1 VIRLCSTEP
10 FRFLW
15 PGLRSGVV
23 AYDVTLER
31 RIRELCAQAVA
42 ARETDDVQP
51 ILSELREALR
61 EHVEQ
66 LKGMVAEYPFLTV
79 DINKVVPFADAT
91 QKLRANG
98 KKKAG

>member
-1 VIRLCSTEP
+1 MIRLCSTEP

-42 ARETDDVQP
+42 AREADDVQP

-66 LKGMVAEYPFLTV
+66 LKGMVAEYPFSPV
-79 DINKVVPFADAT
+79 DIDKVVPLDAA
-91 QKLRANG
+91 QKVAGNKR
-98 KKKAG
+98 KKAG